1 MQNCDCHS
9 LALVSSGRLV
19 GMIPMDSV
27 GEFLLLQAALH
38 RRLGGECALVE
49 FLDNQG
55 DNSGSWPIHGL
66 LKTVARKAHL
76 DFFSHI
82 VGPRVGE
89 ALFEPTRE
97 IQDAASQGLA

>member
-1 MQNCDCHS
+1 M
-9 LALVSSGRLV
+9 
-19 GMIPMDSV
+19 SV
-27 GEFLLLQAALH
+27 GSRCPRLDTGASHPLIASLTESAAALQLWLN

-49 FLDNQG
+49 LLDNQCDG
-55 DNSGSWPIHGL
+55 SGSWPIHGL
-66 LKTVARKAHL
+66 LQTVARKAHL

-89 ALFEPTRE
+89 ALFEPTRG